1 MEINLAVIV
10 SLFMKTKVKHGYN
23 QLRIYAHLYLEKAY
37 ECPQFSTETFVLL
50 YHKFN
55 CIKAPGF

>member
-37 ECPQFSTETFVLL
+37 ECPQLITETFV